1 MTNILG
7 ISGDLKVIALVLG
20 LQLGCTKF
28 FVSSASG
35 TVETEKITI
44 AERTGQNVTLLL
56 QEIKCSA
63 PSTGQS

>member
-1 MTNILG
+1 MKLILEKIQYDKYAWNIC
-7 ISGDLKVIALVLG
+7 GDLKVIALVLG

-44 AERTGQNVTLLL
+44 PERTGQT
-56 QEIKCSA
+56 
-63 PSTGQS
+63 